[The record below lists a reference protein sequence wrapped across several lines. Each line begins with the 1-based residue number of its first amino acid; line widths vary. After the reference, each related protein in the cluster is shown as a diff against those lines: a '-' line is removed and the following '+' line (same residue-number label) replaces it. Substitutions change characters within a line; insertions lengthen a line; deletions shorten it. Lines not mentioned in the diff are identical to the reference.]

1 MSFVKK
7 RLLSPDPLWEV
18 FNLFKFCGQ
27 KNLNWLKINVHKSKY
42 SRHWGFKPKNILKG
56 IWSNYGTKNLASIM
70 VLAAQCRRIK
80 GIPPRYLYLNRKR
93 VNSKMFKNI
102 FQSEIR
108 PWSKYGTV
116 ILPGNIYCIKY
127 AVSTLQSS
135 LCSQTGRYD
144 ECIYSTRMNAIQYKL
159 YRLGSDN
166 F

>member
-1 MSFVKK
+1 M
-7 RLLSPDPLWEV
+7 
-18 FNLFKFCGQ
+18 
-27 KNLNWLKINVHKSKY
+27 KINVHKSKY

-135 LCSQTGRYD
+135 LCSQTGRYA
-144 ECIYSTRMNAIQYKL
+144 ECIYSTSCTGSDQTIF
-159 YRLGSDN
+159 RLGGMGNISFGSRYRAGN
-166 F
+166 ILV